1 MFDSLIAELATRFG
15 LGDKARD
22 LLRMLLASITDASR
36 GGLIG
41 FVERFKRAG
50 FGDVAQSWLS
60 ASADGTP
67 PLSLDAVNVEQV
79 LGGPGGLVQRIGGRL
94 GLSAGTVT
102 SALAYALPRVM
113 DQLAPAGKA
122 AGAVPSAVHAFVG
135 DAARMLEPGSAATSS
150 GGNRLVKWLPW
161 VVIAVACAFMFSY
174 CSKQKSSGSTT
185 DAVANAARVVASAA
199 TGAAAAVV
207 DAIPVGA
214 GALSS
219 MVDGQPALKVY
230 FDTGKAEISTEFA
243 ERAQALV
250 AYLKAN
256 TDAKAVVSGFSD
268 PTGSVEANAQMSRLR
283 AEAVAAALQA
293 AGVPASSVVLEKP
306 MDITGTGDTLAESRR
321 VEVVIRK

>member
-15 LGDKARD
+15 MGDKARD
-22 LLRMLLASITDASR
+22 LLRMLLAAITDAER

-67 PLSLDAVNVEQV
+67 PLALDPVHVEQV
-79 LGGPGGLVQRIGGRL
+79 LGGPSGLVERIVGRL
-94 GLSAGTVT
+94 GIGAGTVT
-102 SALAYALPRVM
+102 AALAYALPRVM

-122 AGAVPSAVHAFVG
+122 AGAVPSAVHAFIG
-135 DAARMLEPGSAATSS
+135 DAARLRDARSEAAAA
-150 GGNRLVKWLPW
+150 GGNRLLKWLPW
-161 VVIAVACAFMFSY
+161 VVIAVACAFLLVY
-174 CSKQKSSGSTT
+174 CGKPKTDGTAT
-185 DAVANAARVVASAA
+185 DAVANAARAVASAA
-199 TGAAAAVV
+199 TGAAAAVA

-230 FDTGKAEISTEFA
+230 FATGKAEISSDFA

-256 TDAKAVVSGFSD
+256 SGAKAVVSGFSD
-268 PTGSVEANAQMSRLR
+268 PTGSAAANAQMSRLR

-293 AGVPASSVVLEKP
+293 AGVPEASVVLEKP
-306 MDITGTGDTLAESRR
+306 ADITGSGDTLAESRR
-321 VEVVIRK
+321 VEVVVRK

>member
-22 LLRMLLASITDASR
+22 LLRMLLAAMTDAGR

-41 FVERFKRAG
+41 FIERFRRAG

-67 PLSLDAVNVEQV
+67 PLALDAVHVEQV
-79 LGGPGGLVQRIGGRL
+79 LGGPGGLIGQITHRL
-94 GLSAGTVT
+94 GLSAATVT

-122 AGAVPSAVHAFVG
+122 TGAVPSAVHAFIG
-135 DAARMLEPGSAATSS
+135 NAARMLEPAGAAPAS
-150 GGNRLVKWLPW
+150 GGNRLMKWLPW
-161 VVIAVACAFMFSY
+161 LVIAVACAFLFSH
-174 CSKQKSSGSTT
+174 CTKPKPADST
-185 DAVANAARVVASAA
+185 ANAA
-199 TGAAAAVV
+199 
-207 DAIPVGA
+207 AIPVGA

-230 FDTGKAEISTEFA
+230 FDTGKAEISTEFSD
-243 ERAQALV
+243 RSQALV
-250 AYLKAN
+250 AYLKAHA
-256 TDAKAVVSGFSD
+256 DAKAVISGYSD
-268 PTGSVEANAQMSRLR
+268 PTGSAAANAQMSRLR

-306 MDITGTGDTLAESRR
+306 TDITGTGDTLAESRR
-321 VEVVIRK
+321 VEVVVRK